1 MGHFRLN
8 FLDSRGGGVFSGF
21 GRGIVEIRGAT
32 GLGKNRELNT
42 LFFYERKWETHR
54 RSSGR
59 GIVMK
64 PRGLSRAGLG
74 GDELTVRPRWENV
87 ESSVIQVT

>member
-21 GRGIVEIRGAT
+21 GRRIVEIRGAI
-32 GLGKNRELNT
+32 GLGKDRELNT
-42 LFFYERKWETHR
+42 LFFYETKWETYR

-59 GIVMK
+59 GIVME

-74 GDELTVRPRWENV
+74 RDGL
-87 ESSVIQVT
+87 